1 MTILSSIKSIF
12 DKVIQKKDQL
22 LDKNKF
28 NSKDERVADYLE
40 SEDSSSNDE
49 ADQIDMTLDIHGINP
64 SHRKN
69 FKPQGADDDGFDWF
83 ADRYESLIVQRNIA
97 VFLLIIAIVSV
108 GLTGVSL
115 AVITKSKTIEPFVIE
130 IERKQGIVTYVN
142 NNSKNQEYT
151 QDEVLRNYFI
161 KKYIDARETFD
172 PNNYNYNYYKV
183 VRSMSNEATYRQF
196 LYGLRTSNKDSPMVV
211 FARNE
216 SSTVNIVSISILKE
230 NVLQVRFVVEGR
242 FSDGKIT
249 RLNKIAVIE
258 YDFLDLEVS
267 EEKRYI
273 NPLSFIVNSYRS
285 TDENI
290 QQN

>member
-12 DKVIQKKDQL
+12 DKMIQKKDQL
-22 LDKNKF
+22 LDKNKL
-28 NSKDERVADYLE
+28 NPNNEKIVDYLE
-40 SEDSSSNDE
+40 NEDSSSDDD
-49 ADQIDMTLDIHGINP
+49 ASQIDMTLDIHGMNP

-69 FKPQGADDDGFDWF
+69 FKPQGTDDGGFDWF

-130 IERKQGIVTYVN
+130 IEKKQGIVTYVN

-183 VRSMSNEATYRQF
+183 VKSMSNEATYRQF
-196 LYGLRTSNKDSPMVV
+196 LYGLRASNKDSPMAV
-211 FARNE
+211 FANNE

-230 NVLQVRFVVEGR
+230 KVLQVRFVVEGR